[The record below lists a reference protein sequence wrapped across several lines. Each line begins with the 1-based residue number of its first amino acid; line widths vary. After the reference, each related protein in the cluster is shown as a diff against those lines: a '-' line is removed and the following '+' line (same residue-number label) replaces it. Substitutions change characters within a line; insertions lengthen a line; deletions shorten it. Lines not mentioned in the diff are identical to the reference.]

1 MKRVHNMTYDGI
13 GYVNGRGKSKYW
25 GVTTGI
31 DGSGR
36 DFWIVSFTPVERTET
51 FTLHADNFKLNE
63 LDAAKIAAY
72 IVENG
77 RSMVSLNDAKILSHD
92 KRFVLSV
99 KHTTIYRSRYV
110 SQAVYKNKT
119 EVNLFDAVLMTKPDP
134 APTQAPEV
142 YTWGNFPNQLAKKQ
156 VEPVVEIV
164 DTESSEVAALMQMI
178 LDCNLSSRASRAL
191 IAVIQSTIV

>member
-31 DGSGR
+31 DGNGK

-51 FTLHADNFKLNE
+51 FTMHSENFKLGE

-77 RSMVSLNDAKILSHD
+77 RSMNLQDAKILSHD
-92 KRFVLSV
+92 KRYVLSV
-99 KHTTIYRSRYV
+99 KNTTIYRSRYV

-119 EVNLFDAVLMTKPDP
+119 EVNLFDVVLPEKPATGTP
-134 APTQAPEV
+134 EVLTMLRQFPTQLPE
-142 YTWGNFPNQLAKKQ
+142 TKK